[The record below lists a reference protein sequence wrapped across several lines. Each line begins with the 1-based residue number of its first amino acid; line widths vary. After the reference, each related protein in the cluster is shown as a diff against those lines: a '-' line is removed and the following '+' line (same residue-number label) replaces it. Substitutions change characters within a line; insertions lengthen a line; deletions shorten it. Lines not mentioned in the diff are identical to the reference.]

1 VITLGKAKMGD
12 VIEWEEQK
20 TNVTRMGIVRK
31 VLSNSVIVDIDGTY
45 DATVVSHKRY
55 KIKSEA

>member
-1 VITLGKAKMGD
+1 MGKAKIGD

-20 TNVTRMGIVRK
+20 TNATRMGIVRK
-31 VLSNSVIVDIDGTY
+31 VLINSVIVDIDGTY

>member
-1 VITLGKAKMGD
+1 MGNAKRGD
-12 VIEWEEQK
+12 VIEWVDKK
-20 TNVTRMGIVRK
+20 TEVTLMGIVRK
-31 VLSNSVIVDIDGTY
+31 VLDKSVVVDIDGTY

>member
-1 VITLGKAKMGD
+1 MGKAKIGD

-20 TNVTRMGIVRK
+20 TNATRMGIVRK
-31 VLSNSVIVDIDGTY
+31 VLSNSVIVDIENTY

-55 KIKSEA
+55 KVKHEA

>member
-1 VITLGKAKMGD
+1 MGNAKRGD
-12 VIEWEEQK
+12 VIEWVDKK
-20 TNVTRMGIVRK
+20 TEVTLMGIVRK
-31 VLSNSVIVDIDGTY
+31 VLDKSVIVDIDGTY

>member
-1 VITLGKAKMGD
+1 MGKAKIGE

-20 TNVTRMGIVRK
+20 TNVTRMGIVCK